1 MTVQEML
8 TKVSSYE
15 LSQWMAFEKINGPLG
30 AQYSDDMLASIHEQ
44 LQAIQFILG
53 RMSAGKESPVPP
65 PHRLRRPHE
74 VMRTPPEPD
83 TSADEAAEAAQRTYQ
98 ERVAQETQREIEER
112 SLTVEAMK
120 REFPVQLP
128 GT

>member
-1 MTVQEML
+1 ML
-8 TKVSSYE
+8 EKVSSYE
-15 LSQWMAFEKINGPLG
+15 LAEWMAFEKVNGPLG
-30 AQYSDDMLASIHEQ
+30 SQYSDDMMANVHEQ

-74 VMRTPPEPD
+74 VMREPAEPD
-83 TSADEAAEAAQRTYQ
+83 TRDEDAAEAAQQTYS
-98 ERVAQETQREIEER
+98 ERINQETEREIEER
-112 SLTVEAMK
+112 SQTVEAMK
-120 REFPVQLP
+120 REFPIHLP